1 MWERDS
7 ITTRR
12 EDMAPQAESADHGI
26 TIEEFRIRLDRRLT
40 ILTIQL
46 AALQI
51 LQGVIIVALIKLL
64 P

>member
-1 MWERDS
+1 M
-7 ITTRR
+7 T
-12 EDMAPQAESADHGI
+12 AKAESTDHGI
-26 TIEEFRIRLDRRLT
+26 TIEEFRIWLDRRLT

-51 LQGVIIVALIKLL
+51 LQGVMIVALIKLL